1 MLNLSIR
8 TQELLWK
15 LKGECGQDSVEY
27 AIMIGV
33 LALGAI
39 ASGQT
44 ISTYVG
50 GVFSSYA
57 ASL

>member
-1 MLNLSIR
+1 MKLIVKAQMLLE
-8 TQELLWK
+8 T
-15 LKGECGQDSVEY
+15 LKNECGQDSVEY
-27 AIMIGV
+27 AVMIGI

-39 ASGQT
+39 ASAKT

-50 GVFSSYA
+50 GVFTSYA